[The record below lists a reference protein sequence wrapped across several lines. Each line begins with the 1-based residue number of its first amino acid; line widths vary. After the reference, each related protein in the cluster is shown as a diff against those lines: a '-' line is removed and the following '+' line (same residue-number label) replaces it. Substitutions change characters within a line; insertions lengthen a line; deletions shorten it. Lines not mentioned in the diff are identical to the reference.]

1 MNTRLTADE
10 RRDEVIA
17 AAAIEFAGGGFSG
30 TSTGSIA
37 RRAGVSQPYLFQL
50 FGTKKALFLAVVR
63 DTFGRTGRHLEETAR
78 AARVAGLDTPAVLE
92 RMGDAYIHLL
102 LTDRGVLR
110 LQLHAYAAC
119 EDHEV
124 RDVVREEF
132 FSVWRSVA
140 ALTGSDQAGLV
151 AWFAQGMLI
160 NVIASIG
167 DARTPEEFYST
178 LLGGVA
184 ATQ

>member
-1 MNTRLTADE
+1 MNSRLTADE

-17 AAAIEFAGGGFSG
+17 AAAIEFAGGGFDG

-50 FGTKKALFLAVVR
+50 FGTKKDLFLAAVR
-63 DTFGRTGRHLEETAR
+63 DCFGRTGRNFEETAR
-78 AARVAGLDTPAVLE
+78 AARASGADTQGVLE
-92 RMGDAYIHLL
+92 TMGHAYVHMLL
-102 LTDRGVLR
+102 ADRNLLR

-119 EDHEV
+119 GDPEI
-124 RDVVREEF
+124 RAVVREEF
-132 FSVWRSVA
+132 FALWRSVA
-140 ALTGSDQAGLV
+140 GIAGCDPYALHP
-151 AWFAQGMLI
+151 WFAEGMLI

-167 DARTPEEFYST
+167 DARTLEEFDAT

-184 ATQ
+184 SAR